1 MLARFGAGLLV
12 AGAIACAA
20 WRAGSLSASGAVAAT
35 LVGGASVAG
44 GWQFGALLIAY
55 FIVASALSALGS
67 DAKARRTGAIVEKG
81 GARDAAQVLANGGV
95 FAALALATTAAPT
108 GGVLATAA
116 VGALAASSADTWGT
130 EIGTL
135 YGGDPRSVLT
145 WRIVPAGSSGAV
157 SVVGSLAMVAGA
169 TFVAFGARLVGLA
182 TPVVA
187 VAAGGTFGAVVDSL
201 IGARLQERRWCES
214 CERQTERRVHD
225 CGHPTVCA
233 GGVSWMTNDAVNL
246 LATLTGAAATAAFVT
261 L

>member
-12 AGAIACAA
+12 AGASAFAA

-55 FIVASALSALGS
+55 FIVASAVSALGR

-95 FAALALATTAAPT
+95 FAALALATTADT
-108 GGVLATAA
+108 TGVLAAAA

-169 TFVAFGARLVGLA
+169 TFVALGARLVGLA
-182 TPVVA
+182 TPAIAVV
-187 VAAGGTFGAVVDSL
+187 AGGTFGAVVDSL

-225 CGHPTVCA
+225 CGHPTVPA
-233 GGVSWMTNDAVNL
+233 GGVAWMTNDAVNL